1 MSVPWIVVASI
12 FAVAVLCVLLPV
24 VADTFRRFRSK
35 RLLRCPETGGEA
47 EVGIDA
53 RQAALTSAF
62 GRALLRVKICS
73 LWPQRKEC
81 AQDCLRLPGAE
92 AQGSQRPSVH

>member
-1 MSVPWIVVASI
+1 MSVPWIVVASTI
-12 FAVAVLCVLLPV
+12 AVAVLFVLLPV

-35 RLLRCPETGGEA
+35 RLLRCPETCGEA

-53 RQAALTSAF
+53 RHAAWTSAF
-62 GRALLRVKICS
+62 GRTLLRVKMCS
-73 LWPQRKEC
+73 LWPQRKGC
-81 AQDCLRLPGAE
+81 AQHCLRLPEAE